1 MAQPQGPFPGQ
12 MQPSPEQM
20 KQIQAQIA
28 AEAEKAGMTVPQ
40 FIQHS
45 RAQHAAR
52 MAQQGQQQPSPEQ
65 IRAMQA
71 QLTAEAE
78 KAGLTVPQFI
88 ERQRQAQAQ
97 AQAAGMQPGQQPSPE
112 QIRAMQ
118 AQVTAEAE
126 KAGLTVPQFIE
137 RQRQAQAQA
146 QAAGMQQGQQPSPEQ
161 IRAMQAQIA
170 AEAEK
175 AGMTV
180 PEYVERIKAQ
190 AMQQQQMRQQQQ
202 QGAQPGKQVP
212 IAPGP
217 PKPEGIA
224 VAKFLRSQDLKLR
237 TCIFNDQR
245 KDMFKVKRA
254 IRALHSPAYEKARK
268 KNPLLPEVKDRV
280 TAENTLKLL
289 PLSMLAL
296 RVSKVDPH
304 DGHNHGKKK
313 RTKGLWTVK
322 VEPQQEARDDYHY
335 VFLYEGAQWKNKLYA
350 AGALGLILAVV
361 FFPLW
366 PYSLRLGV
374 WYLSMGMLGLLG
386 LFFAMAIFRLIL
398 FLITMFVAAPGFWLY
413 PNLFEDVGF
422 FDSFKPLWAWHEDE
436 LTIKKRKKEERQR
449 KKAKREAKANG
460 THVDKKEA
468 TPQKAV
474 QAASPA
480 RPASSSASSSD
491 GPDNSR
497 PNTSSATGVETAPNN
512 TQQRS
517 MGARVEEVE
526 DE

>member
-1 MAQPQGPFPGQ
+1 MQFPPGQ
-12 MQPSPEQM
+12 QPSPEQIR
-20 KQIQAQIA
+20 QIQAQIA
-28 AEAEKAGMTVPQ
+28 SEAEKAGMSVPQ
-40 FIQHS
+40 FIERQK
-45 RAQHAAR
+45 AAHAAR
-52 MAQQGQQQPSPEQ
+52 MQQMQMQGQQPPTPEQ

-71 QLTAEAE
+71 QVAAEAE

-88 ERQRQAQAQ
+88 ERQRAAAQ
-97 AQAAGMQPGQQPSPE
+97 AGMQP
-112 QIRAMQ
+112 
-118 AQVTAEAE
+118 
-126 KAGLTVPQFIE
+126 
-137 RQRQAQAQA
+137 
-146 QAAGMQQGQQPSPEQ
+146 GQQPSPEQ

-175 AGMTV
+175 AGLTV
-180 PEYVERIKAQ
+180 PQYVERIKAQ
-190 AMQQQQMRQQQQ
+190 AMQQQQMRQQQMQ

-304 DGHNHGKKK
+304 EGHGHGKKK
-313 RTKGLWTVK
+313 AVKGLWTVK

-335 VFLYEGAQWKNKLYA
+335 VFLYEGPQWKNKLYA
-350 AGALGLILAVV
+350 GGALALILAVV

-366 PYSLRLGV
+366 PYHLRLGV

-398 FLITMFVAAPGFWLY
+398 FLITMFVTPPGLWLY

-436 LTIKKRKKEERQR
+436 LTMKKRKKEERQK

-460 THVDKKEA
+460 TLKSETPKKAIEEEQ
-468 TPQKAV
+468 PD
-474 QAASPA
+474 AAAEESKPA
-480 RPASSSASSSD
+480 DTAP
-491 GPDNSR
+491 
-497 PNTSSATGVETAPNN
+497 SATGSEAVPNN
-512 TQQRS
+512 VQQRNL
-517 MGARVEEVE
+517 GARVEEVE